1 MLSQLI
7 SKEVEN
13 NTLKKHIFAIKLFYL
28 FMCDDLLFIN
38 TTQKTLKPSKK
49 MFQFPGWKR
58 KNFIP
63 RNFSS
68 KISAETLDA
77 SCFKKGLLENN
88 RVLQTLVTLPPNPT
102 KLPPPSPK

>member
-38 TTQKTLKPSKK
+38 TTQKILKPSKK

-68 KISAETLDA
+68 KISAETFDA
-77 SCFKKGLLENN
+77 SCFKKGLLEKQQSAPN
-88 RVLQTLVTLPPNPT
+88 TCDSPP
-102 KLPPPSPK
+102 